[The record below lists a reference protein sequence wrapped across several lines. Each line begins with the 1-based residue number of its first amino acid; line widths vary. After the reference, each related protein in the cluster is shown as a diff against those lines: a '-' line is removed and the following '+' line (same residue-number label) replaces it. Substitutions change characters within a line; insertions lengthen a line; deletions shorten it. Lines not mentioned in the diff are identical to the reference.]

1 MIISVL
7 LAVIEIAVIVL
18 IVRGFLNRQAANQ
31 ARCLVNML
39 CNTDK
44 VERAWSQAAETLR
57 ALYVKTPGRIGHH
70 PVHPGARL
78 ASYFTAKYR
87 VIRRKYGTI

>member
-7 LAVIEIAVIVL
+7 LAVIEIAIIVF

-44 VERAWSQAAETLR
+44 LTADLAAENNRRNSTD
-57 ALYVKTPGRIGHH
+57 
-70 PVHPGARL
+70 RL
-78 ASYFTAKYR
+78 
-87 VIRRKYGTI
+87 